1 MSHLPGSF
9 NMRTRQGSTFRRIF
23 TYRINGT
30 PVNLT
35 GWTVRMQ
42 VRTKVSASTVTLDVT
57 PFITLGGTAG
67 TVDVH
72 IPATTLAAI
81 PARSGDRHYVYDLEL
96 VSPNASEV
104 VSFLAGRFTVE
115 PEVTR

>member
-9 NMRTRQGSTFRRIF
+9 HIQTRQGASFRRVF
-23 TYRINGT
+23 TYRINEV

-35 GWTVRMQ
+35 NWTARMQ
-42 VRTKVSASTVTLDVT
+42 VRTKVSAPAVTLEVT
-57 PFITLGGTAG
+57 PFITLGGSAG
-67 TVDVH
+67 TVDIN
-72 IPATTLAAI
+72 IPANTLAAI
-81 PARSGDRHYVYDLEL
+81 PARSGERFYVYDLEL
-96 VSPNASEV
+96 VSPNASQI